1 MKPFLQATL
10 FFLVILLSD
19 HLSAQTAPSNSE
31 RITKQNKNIFFFNA
45 KVGYCDSYKIRAYA
59 LDTYQDDL
67 PGAPVGTNAI
77 EAEGLHLSLQVG
89 NEFFFNSLTRN
100 RLGVRATW
108 ARTGGIS
115 TGTGVISTG
124 TGGLSGTFYASPLN
138 IGLIHE
144 YSLPNGQ
151 SWIETTLEGGVAFVG
166 SAGYQE
172 KITSCGL
179 GELTVKF
186 VSHDVG
192 IGVSFLRITGKRVY
206 QSKSFGESLSMFNL
220 SLEVRI

>member
-1 MKPFLQATL
+1 MKPFLQVTL
-10 FFLVILLSD
+10 FFIVILLSD

-45 KVGYCDSYKIRAYA
+45 KAGYCDSYKIRAYA
-59 LDTYQDDL
+59 LDTYQDDFS
-67 PGAPVGTNAI
+67 GAPVGTNAI

-108 ARTGGIS
+108 ARIGG
-115 TGTGVISTG
+115 ISTG

-151 SWIETTLEGGVAFVG
+151 SWIETTFEGGVAFVG

-186 VSHDVG
+186 VSHYVG

-206 QSKSFGESLSMFNL
+206 QSKSLGESLSMFNL